1 MNFLKKLAKNK
12 KGSALIETIVIYV
25 AIGLAGV
32 AVVAFLMAA
41 INKAAKGPDGT
52 GDNIVQD
59 NGKPVAGE

>member
-41 INKAAKGPDGT
+41 INKAAGDKKIVNDDGSKGDGSAI
-52 GDNIVQD
+52 G
-59 NGKPVAGE
+59 A